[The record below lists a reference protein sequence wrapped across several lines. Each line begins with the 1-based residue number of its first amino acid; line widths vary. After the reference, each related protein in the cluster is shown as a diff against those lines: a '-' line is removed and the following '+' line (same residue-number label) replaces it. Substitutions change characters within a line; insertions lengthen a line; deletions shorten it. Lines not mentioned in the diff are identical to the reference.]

1 MNRAQLFLLYN
12 TMVFLYLQYCLI
24 NWGNFKGDRNL
35 GLRDRLLTL
44 QKCLVRII
52 SGTDRLAHADPLFAN
67 LATLKVDD
75 LFAQSVR
82 VFSYKL
88 SRGML
93 PGGMATLLEKTGHGH
108 ATRGARSN
116 LFVSRSDSR
125 SIKCIAPKYWNPL
138 PLGLKQSPSIA
149 SFKRGS
155 KSGLLAPYGSF
166 ACSVRG
172 CRSCPP

>member
-1 MNRAQLFLLYN
+1 M
-12 TMVFLYLQYCLI
+12 
-24 NWGNFKGDRNL
+24 
-35 GLRDRLLTL
+35 TL

-93 PGGMATLLEKTGHGH
+93 PGGMATLLEKTGHSH
-108 ATRGARSN
+108 ATSAGEQEVTF
-116 LFVSRSDSR
+116 L
-125 SIKCIAPKYWNPL
+125 
-138 PLGLKQSPSIA
+138 
-149 SFKRGS
+149 
-155 KSGLLAPYGSF
+155 
-166 ACSVRG
+166 SVVQIVDQ
-172 CRSCPP
+172 